1 MTWGGLRGGLSMVL
15 VLALPKAF
23 PHRELL
29 VTMTFGVVILS
40 ILIQGLS
47 MTVLLRRLGLTGV
60 RGDRIDYERERGI
73 LRAKSAAL
81 SALERMQKD
90 GAVHSVAAA
99 QLRSEYEGAMADAEM
114 RMKDLHLQAED
125 LREEEE
131 RATRRQLLLSE
142 KDALLGALRNGY
154 LSQDIGD
161 QLLEDVDARL
171 IQLES
176 ES

>member
-1 MTWGGLRGGLSMVL
+1 
-15 VLALPKAF
+15 
-23 PHRELL
+23 
-29 VTMTFGVVILS
+29 
-40 ILIQGLS
+40 
-47 MTVLLRRLGLTGV
+47 
-60 RGDRIDYERERGI
+60 
-73 LRAKSAAL
+73 
-81 SALERMQKD
+81 MQKD